1 MRLHPSFILFLFLL
15 LVGIPRSLC
24 AQAAPLP
31 GVSDAL
37 WSRIEAQLNR
47 QPADTSFQFILSWV
61 SGHCGR
67 DAGCLLQNYRNVMIR
82 LERSHFN
89 LPAAI
94 FVCEEIVKVA
104 HAHKALEEEAEAY
117 QHLCR
122 FHDALGNAR
131 LSAFNIERALRLFE
145 RTGDPR
151 KILLAKYWKLKVSLR
166 YRKMEEVMPEMEALL
181 SEAIQQQDTGLLVR
195 LHQTLANQ
203 NAMMSQ
209 YGKMAEHL
217 DALEALVASNPLIE
231 NRTRYQMLIAKGRG
245 DLAWGIE
252 HLEEAKRFYLSTLL
266 LSQTLPDHWI
276 EIECLQILAELEWG
290 LGNRSSAKSYL
301 VQAHNLAEER
311 QLDDL
316 LISSFRLASEF
327 AEAEGRYAEALES
340 LKKMR
345 KRELLWE
352 NRSSGNN
359 AQNYFLEAENE
370 KRKLELNLK
379 NAQLRYSLLVAFLI
393 LLLSAGVF
401 VAYRK
406 LRTDKI
412 KLSEQNALIQQQ
424 AEQLKAL
431 DTAKSRFFANV
442 SHELRTPLTLLLGP
456 IGALLNENQLTDKQT
471 QLLHIARQSGK
482 QLGQLIND
490 ILDLNKLEMSKME
503 VTEKP
508 TELAGFFRTYFAQFE
523 SLAERKQVDFTKNI
537 LIDNQ
542 LIANIDQEK
551 CRQILFNL
559 LSNAFKFT
567 PAGGK
572 VNVELRMENGQ
583 LRMDNGEWKREQ
595 PLHSPL
601 SILHSQFY
609 IQVSDSGPGI
619 HPDDLPH
626 LFDRYFQTTRPD
638 KPAEGGTG
646 IGLALCH
653 EYAQLFGGKIEVE
666 SVLGAGSVFRV
677 AFPVMLAAVSDK
689 TSGSPTGAYSSISVS
704 PKPLAIDETGGSP
717 RKPTI
722 LVVEDNLDLQDYMRL
737 VLQDKYHVVTADH
750 GQAAWECL
758 QPSSVSLILSDLMM
772 PVMDGYQLL
781 EKLKSDATTRHIPTI
796 MLTAR
801 AEAADK
807 LKALRI
813 GVDDYLLKPFDEE
826 ELLVR
831 IENLLKNQAARHTA
845 SANEPE
851 PEVAVPLHSQPDR
864 EWLETFEN
872 YVRQH
877 LADDTLSVA
886 VLAYEF
892 AMSESTLLRQLKRL
906 TGLSPLQYL
915 LEVRLSEARRLLEN
929 RLYNSIA
936 QVASQVGYSD
946 AQSFTRGFKQRFG
959 KLPSEVLGA

>member
-1 MRLHPSFILFLFLL
+1 MRLHPSFILFLFLFL
-15 LVGIPRSLC
+15 GVIPRSLC

-31 GVSDAL
+31 GVSNAL

-61 SGHCGR
+61 RGHCGR

-82 LERSHFN
+82 LERSRFN

-104 HAHKALEEEAEAY
+104 HAHEALQEEAEAY

-151 KILLAKYWKLKVSLR
+151 KILLARYWKLKVSLR
-166 YRKMEEVMPEMEALL
+166 YRKMEEVVPEMEALM
-181 SEAIQQQDTGLLVR
+181 SDAKQQQDTGLLVR

-266 LSQTLPDHWI
+266 LSQALPDHWI
-276 EIECLQILAELEWG
+276 EIQCLQVLAELEWG

-340 LKKMR
+340 FKKMR
-345 KRELLWE
+345 NRELLWE

-379 NAQLRYSLLVAFLI
+379 NTQLRYSLLVALLI
-393 LLLSAGVF
+393 LLLTAGVF

-412 KLSEQNALIQQQ
+412 KLSEQNVLIQQQ
-424 AEQLKAL
+424 SEQLKAL

-456 IGALLNENQLTDKQT
+456 IGSLLNENQLTNKQT

-508 TELAGFFRTYFAQFE
+508 TELAAFFRTYFAQFE
-523 SLAERKQVDFTKNI
+523 SLAERKQIDFTKKI

-572 VNVELRMENGQ
+572 VNVELRMENG
-583 LRMDNGEWKREQ
+583 E
-595 PLHSPL
+595 L
-601 SILHSQFY
+601 SIVNSQFS

-666 SVLGAGSVFRV
+666 SALGAGSVFRV
-677 AFPVMLAAVSDK
+677 AFPVTLAAVSDE

-704 PKPLAIDETGGSP
+704 PKPLAIDKTEGSP

-750 GQAAWECL
+750 GQAAWEHL
-758 QPSSVSLILSDLMM
+758 QSSSVSLILSDLMM

-831 IENLLKNQAARHTA
+831 VENLLKNQAARHTA
-845 SANEPE
+845 GANEPE
-851 PEVAVPLHSQPDR
+851 PEVVVPLHSQPDR